1 MQYIKNI
8 VYLQSSS
15 ARDIICTNSEVTSV
29 YRQKN
34 RFGILIMIALY
45 LIIII
50 ACISGQNITKKMY
63 TKKVNGSGAYL
74 FSACTALF
82 SMLFFIVTMKN
93 FEWESGIIP
102 YSIAFA
108 VSFAVSNLFGVLAIG
123 TGPLSL
129 SSLMI
134 SYSLMIPTFYGIFF
148 LKEPISIFFLIG
160 LGLLVISLFLVNKKN
175 DKSPITFKWIVFVF
189 LSFAGNGLCSTFQKM
204 QQAKFGGA
212 YKNEF
217 MILALAVVTVIF
229 FTVAFITDK
238 KDIKRNLRNARLIA
252 PGCGIM
258 NGLTNMLVMI
268 LSGLMAVSV
277 MFPLISAGGIIVTYI
292 VSRFFYK
299 EELTRMQFIG
309 FITGILSVVFLNI

>member
-1 MQYIKNI
+1 MK
-8 VYLQSSS
+8 V
-15 ARDIICTNSEVTSV
+15 
-29 YRQKN
+29 
-34 RFGILIMIALY
+34 LY

-50 ACISGQNITKKMY
+50 AGVSGQNIAKKIYTKKMQ
-63 TKKVNGSGAYL
+63 GSGTYL

-82 SMLFFIVTMKN
+82 SMLFFIVTLKN
-93 FEWESGIIP
+93 FSWEAAIIP
-102 YSIAFA
+102 YSVAFA
-108 VSFAVSNLFGVLAIG
+108 LSFAVSNLFGVLAIG
-123 TGPLSL
+123 AGPLSV

-148 LKEPISIFFLIG
+148 LKEPISIFFLTG
-160 LGLLVISLFLVNKKN
+160 LCLLVVSLFLVNKKN
-175 DKSPITFKWIVFVF
+175 DKSPITFKWILFVF

-204 QQAKFGGA
+204 QQARFEGA

-217 MILALAVVTVIF
+217 MILALAIATVVLLL
-229 FTVAFITDK
+229 AALITGK
-238 KDIKRNLRNARLIA
+238 KDIKENLRHACIVA

-292 VSRFFYK
+292 ISKFFYK

-309 FITGILSVVFLNI
+309 FLIGILSVVFLNI

>member
-1 MQYIKNI
+1 
-8 VYLQSSS
+8 
-15 ARDIICTNSEVTSV
+15 
-29 YRQKN
+29 
-34 RFGILIMIALY
+34 MIALY

-63 TKKVNGSGAYL
+63 TKKANGSGAYL

-108 VSFAVSNLFGVLAIG
+108 LSFAVSNLFGVLAIG
-123 TGPLSL
+123 AGPLSL

-134 SYSLMIPTFYGIFF
+134 SYSLMIPTFYGVFF
-148 LKEPISIFFLIG
+148 LKEPISIFFLTG
-160 LGLLVISLFLVNKKN
+160 LCLLVISLFLVNKKN
-175 DKSPITFKWIVFVF
+175 DKSPVTFKWILFVF
-189 LSFAGNGLCSTFQKM
+189 LSFTGNGLCSTFQKM
-204 QQAKFGGA
+204 QQAKFDGA

-217 MILALAVVTVIF
+217 MIFALAIVTV
-229 FTVAFITDK
+229 VMLAAALITGK
-238 KDIKRNLRNARLIA
+238 KDIKENLRHACWIA

-292 VSRFFYK
+292 VSKFFYK

-309 FITGILSVVFLNI
+309 FLIGILSIVFLNI

>member
-1 MQYIKNI
+1 
-8 VYLQSSS
+8 
-15 ARDIICTNSEVTSV
+15 
-29 YRQKN
+29 
-34 RFGILIMIALY
+34 MIALY

-50 ACISGQNITKKMY
+50 ACVSGQNITKKMY
-63 TKKVNGSGAYL
+63 TKKANGNGAFL
-74 FSACTALF
+74 FSACTSLF
-82 SMLFFIVTMKN
+82 SMLFFIVTLKE
-93 FEWESGIIP
+93 FRWDSRIIP

-108 VSFAVSNLFGVLAIG
+108 LSFSVSSLFGVLAIG
-123 TGPLSL
+123 AGPLSL

-148 LKEPISIFFLIG
+148 LKEPISIFFLTG
-160 LGLLVISLFLVNKKN
+160 LCLLVISLFLVNKKN
-175 DKSPITFKWIVFVF
+175 DKSPITFKWMLFVF

-204 QQAKFGGA
+204 QQAKFDGA

-217 MILALAVVTVIF
+217 MILALAIVTVVLF
-229 FTVAFITDK
+229 AVSLITGKNDLK
-238 KDIKRNLRNARLIA
+238 KNLLQACLIA

-292 VSRFFYK
+292 ISKFVYK
-299 EELTRMQFIG
+299 ENLTRMQVMG
-309 FITGILSVVFLNI
+309 FLVGILSVVFLNI